1 MSFIIV
7 VHVGEG
13 IVLAS
18 DSRTTYT
25 NTQILEDKT
34 VVKHVG
40 IHTTDTTDKTFIC
53 PNGCGISTCGT
64 SSINSKPITG
74 YIQSFIR
81 ENISKE
87 TTVESVPEL
96 LMQYFRQF
104 DPIPETNF
112 IVAGYDEIEGEM
124 VQRIYRV
131 YIVREE
137 IETINTTAQG
147 ASWDGETDVLSRI
160 IQPVA
165 YINPATNQC
174 EPLLHHEILWNFFT
188 LQDAVDFA
196 KYAVETTIN
205 TMHFQNRIETV
216 GGEIDIL
223 VITPEKTSWLV
234 KKEIST
240 C

>member
-18 DSRTTYT
+18 DSKTTYN

-40 IHTTDTTDKTFIC
+40 IHTTNTTDKTFIC

-87 TTVESVPEL
+87 TTVESVPRL
-96 LMQYFRQF
+96 LMEYFRQF
-104 DPIPETNF
+104 DPIPDTNF
-112 IVAGYDEIEGEM
+112 IVAGYDEIDVEM
-124 VQRIYRV
+124 VQRVYRV
-131 YIVREE
+131 YIVREK
-137 IETINTTAQG
+137 IDTINTTFQG
-147 ASWDGETDVLSRI
+147 ASWDGETDILSRI

-165 YINPATNQC
+165 YINPETNQC
-174 EPLLHHEILWNFFT
+174 DPLLHHEILWNFFT

-234 KKEIST
+234 KKEISA
-240 C
+240 